1 MRAHMG
7 NRVGLGI
14 VGLIMALAGVGVL
27 AARADHLGVRIIDLS
42 FFVRNA
48 WARPLAAAAAILI
61 ALLVTRWL
69 AVALGWG
76 RCGSRTG
83 SGTAML
89 GVAMKG
95 IEGISRIQV
104 RLVRDKR
111 MRVLVSLLPRADLHE
126 VIGRLDGQAISRVR
140 GAVDREEIPTL
151 VRLHV
156 RRR

>member
-1 MRAHMG
+1 MRAYTG

-14 VGLIMALAGVGVL
+14 VGLIMAAVGVAVL
-27 AARADHLGVRIIDLS
+27 AARADHLGMRIIDLS
-42 FFVRNA
+42 FFMRNA

-95 IEGISRIQV
+95 IEGIGRIQV

-126 VIGRLDGQAISRVR
+126 VISRLDGQAISRVR
-140 GAVDREEIPTL
+140 GAVDHEEIPTL

>member
-7 NRVGLGI
+7 NRIGLGI
-14 VGLIMALAGVGVL
+14 VGLIMAAAGVCVL
-27 AARADHLGVRIIDLS
+27 AARADHFGVRIIDLS
-42 FFVRNA
+42 FFVQNA

-95 IEGISRIQV
+95 IEGIGRIQV